1 MSQSGFFRIRSDAV
15 VKPSFRL
22 LILAAG
28 ALTAPS
34 LLGQSGGPYVLT
46 SSVVAGGGVTFQTA
60 GPYSV
65 GETAG
70 QSDAGVASG
79 GAFTLYG
86 GFWVPTSCGLAS
98 PTITAPVSVPV
109 GATGLSASA
118 PNVGGATFSWTL
130 AGGTI
135 ASGQGTSQILFNAG
149 PPGTTMVLS
158 VTATLGACAAGAV
171 PVAVQVDFLDVP
183 PADAFHSF
191 VDTLA
196 RDGVTRGCGGGNYCR
211 NSDVTRA
218 QMAVFLLKSEHGS
231 SYTPPPC
238 TGVFPD
244 VECAPAPAFAV
255 DWIEQLHGEG
265 ITGGCGGGDYCP
277 DGAVTRAQMAVFLLK
292 TEHGSSYAPPAC
304 TGVFADVECS
314 PTPAFAVDW
323 IEQLYREGVTGGCA
337 TGPLRYCPS
346 SAVTRGQMAV
356 FLVKTF
362 SLP

>member
-1 MSQSGFFRIRSDAV
+1 M
-15 VKPSFRL
+15 KPLVR
-22 LILAAG
+22 ILAVA
-28 ALTAPS
+28 ALVATSPLFA
-34 LLGQSGGPYVLT
+34 QSGGPYTMT
-46 SSVVAGGGVTFQTA
+46 SSVVAGGGTTFQTA
-60 GPYSV
+60 GSYSL
-65 GETAG
+65 GETSG
-70 QSDAGVASG
+70 QSDAGTQSG
-79 GAFTLYG
+79 GSYTLNG
-86 GFWVPTSCGLAS
+86 GFWTPPSCGLAMPS
-98 PTITAPVSVPV
+98 ITAPVSVAV
-109 GATGLSASA
+109 GAIGASASVPA
-118 PNVGGATFSWTL
+118 ASGAVYAWTLTGGAIT
-130 AGGTI
+130 
-135 ASGQGTSQILFNAG
+135 SGQGTHQIQFNAG

-183 PADAFHSF
+183 PSDAFHSF

-196 RDGVTRGCGGGNYCR
+196 RDGVTKGCGGGNYCR

-244 VECAPAPAFAV
+244 VECTPTPAFAV

-277 DGAVTRAQMAVFLLK
+277 DGPVTRAQMAVFLLK

-304 TGVFADVECS
+304 TGVFEDVACS

-323 IEQLYREGVTGGCA
+323 IEQLYHEGVTGGCA